1 VRKVKDTIKDSVF
14 AELTGV
20 IDDWKLGE
28 YFDIT
33 TSPMK
38 ITNKLTGSDCI
49 FRGLDDVEKIKSV
62 K

>member
-1 VRKVKDTIKDSVF
+1 VRKVKDTIKDSIF

-20 IDDWKLGE
+20 IDDWGLGK
-28 YFDIT
+28 YFTVT
-33 TSPMK
+33 TSPMR
-38 ITNKLTGSDCI
+38 IINNLTQSDCI